1 MNSVL
6 SKLTIANYKSIYR
19 PQSIDFSKTNK
30 KTVAMYGKNA
40 SGKSNIIRA
49 LQMIIDIIIHSGDA
63 GYELPYHPFHYVSNL
78 TAPVPT
84 VFSIE
89 ITNGRHTME
98 YSFAY
103 NSTSITREALKLKS
117 ENTNKY
123 KTLFLRTD
131 NEIINSSAV
140 NYGFGQKLLE
150 RTLPKTLLLTK
161 AYEDNNTFA
170 KFIFDAIKHIRF
182 APMNSITLEMRAAKI
197 LAEDPDIKQC
207 VVEQMKKNDPGIINI
222 ITQPIHALNN
232 ILESGADGT
241 GLLQR
246 LMRLDIANVEIT
258 RKYNDIVFL
267 EDISNESA
275 GTKTILTTLTIL
287 LNAIKHDDML
297 CMDEFGNYMHPYI
310 VAEISKFY
318 ESQNPDKIFF
328 VSTHQLGLYDYIDRT
343 ERIIVRKDPNL
354 GETIIEQR
362 KASFSNRRSKEDK
375 QEANNNYS
383 NNVSLKKAIIDE
395 IKLYDEFGLL

>member
-1 MNSVL
+1 MNSAL

-49 LQMIIDIIIHSGDA
+49 LQTIVDIIIHSGDA
-63 GYELPYHPFHYVSNL
+63 DYELPYHPFHYASNP
-78 TAPVPT
+78 TTVIPT

-89 ITNGRHTME
+89 VTNSQHTME

-103 NSTSITREALKLKS
+103 NGTSITRETLKLKS

-123 KTLFLRTD
+123 KTLFLRAG
-131 NEIINSSAV
+131 NEMINSSAA

-161 AYEDNNTFA
+161 AYEDNNPFA
-170 KFIFDAIKHIRF
+170 KFIFDAIRHIKF
-182 APMNSITLEMRAAKI
+182 APMNSVGLEMRVTKI
-197 LAEDPDIKQC
+197 LAENADIRRR
-207 VVEQMKKNDPGIINI
+207 VSDQMVKYDPGIIGV
-222 ITQPIHALNN
+222 TTYPTHAPNN
-232 ILESGADGT
+232 LLGSDTTEV
-241 GLLQR
+241 GLLQK
-246 LMRLDIANVEIT
+246 LMRLNITNVDIA
-258 RKYNDIVFL
+258 RKYNNVVFS

-275 GTKTILTTLTIL
+275 GTRTILTTLTIL

-297 CMDEFGNYMHPYI
+297 CMDEFGNYIHPYI

-318 ESQNPDKIFF
+318 ESQNPNKIFF

-343 ERIIVRKDPNL
+343 ERIIVRKDPEL
-354 GETIIEQR
+354 GETIIDQR
-362 KASFSNRRSKEDK
+362 KASSNNRKLRKDK
-375 QEANNNYS
+375 QEADNNFI
-383 NNVSLKKAIIDE
+383 NNTVLEKMTIEES
-395 IKLYDEFGLL
+395 KLYDELGLL